1 MFYIPSPEDLK
12 QARKRLGIT
21 QEDLAKRAGVSQSL
35 IARIESGSVD
45 PRLSTLKKIV
55 NALSEMEKSKVC
67 AKDIMF
73 SPVVSVSTKVLV
85 RDAISIMEKNGISQ
99 LPIIDGGRLVGS
111 ISEGTIMK
119 YLSEGK
125 DVFNKPVGEIME
137 ESFPTV
143 NPSTSIDVIRHLIVS
158 GNPAVLVVDR
168 GEVVGIITKIDLI
181 SAYKSESDRF

>member
-21 QEDLAKRAGVSQSL
+21 QEELAKMAGVSQSL

-45 PRLSTLKKIV
+45 PRLSTLRKIV
-55 NALSEMEKSKVC
+55 NALSEFNKGKIC

-73 SPVVSVSTKVLV
+73 SPVISISIRELV
-85 RDAISIMEKNGISQ
+85 RNAISLMEEKGISQ
-99 LPIIDGGRLVGS
+99 LPVVDEGRLVGS
-111 ISEGTIMK
+111 LSEGTIMR

-125 DVFNKPVGEIME
+125 DVFDKTVGELME

-143 NPSTSIDVIRHLIVS
+143 NPSTSVDVVRHLIVS
-158 GNPAVLVVDR
+158 GNPAVLVVDK
-168 GEVVGIITKIDLI
+168 GEVLGIITKIDLI
-181 SAYKSESDRF
+181 SAYKK